1 MPYCVGFPGLIARS
15 EAVHTPHVRPHLIF
29 LLPLVLLSAAE
40 AAPEGVRQ
48 IEIVHTGCHH
58 GHEIPEGVDG
68 EWVGLYLRAGTFEMA
83 SHAVRVVACHDP
95 ILDAPGRETGR
106 AVVVDTEETPL
117 FLVRGLGQAA
127 AKPGAALTAW
137 PERRRGLR
145 PPGNGGSRYLRPG
158 QRLRLTLGHEEYEL
172 TAQGRYD
179 PTRPASDRLVLDY
192 RLRLTG
198 SDGRSQDLQAPARF
212 AEDGVPLLVWAGDL
226 DRDGKL
232 DLYMDMTNHY
242 NVSDYVLL
250 LSSRATKGQ
259 LVKRVASRRYVG
271 C

>member
-1 MPYCVGFPGLIARS
+1 M
-15 EAVHTPHVRPHLIF
+15 RPNWTA
-29 LLPLVLLSAAE
+29 LPLFGLVLFFAVSATPADIQ
-40 AAPEGVRQ
+40 Q
-48 IEIVHTGCHH
+48 IDIIHTGCHH
-58 GHEIPEGVDG
+58 GHEVPAGVNGD
-68 EWVGLYLRAGTFEMA
+68 WVGLYLRVDTFELE
-83 SHAVRVVACHDP
+83 SHAVRVESCRDP
-95 ILDAPGRETGR
+95 ILDPRGKETGR
-106 AVVVDTEETPL
+106 AVVVETDGAPL
-117 FLVRGLGQAA
+117 FLVRGLAQAK
-127 AKPGAALTAW
+127 AKLGAVLTAW
-137 PERRRGLR
+137 PQRRRGLR

-158 QRLRLTLGHEEYEL
+158 ERLRLTLGREKYEL
-172 TAQGRYD
+172 TAGGKYD

-198 SDGRSQDLQAPARF
+198 PDGRSQDLQAPARF
-212 AEDGVPLLVWAGDL
+212 AEDGVPQLAWAGDL

-250 LSSRATKGQ
+250 LSSRAITGQ